1 MMTCTRMLA
10 AAIVAGIALVAA
22 GCGGDDNSVPSST
35 QWAGDVCTAVN
46 TWRSDISS
54 AASSLTSNP
63 TRAGLEQA
71 AEDARSTTETLA
83 DTLKGLGSPDTKA
96 GEQARSAVDTL
107 STDLQSDVDTIQKAV
122 DDASG
127 VQGLLGAVSAVS
139 AAVANISQQLSAT
152 MDELGSLRDVDD
164 QLRQSFADA
173 DSCDGLLPAG
183 S

>member
-1 MMTCTRMLA
+1 MTRTRMLA
-10 AAIVAGIALVAA
+10 AALVAGIALVAA
-22 GCGGDDNSVPSST
+22 GCGGDDKSVSAST

-46 TWRSDISS
+46 TWRNDISS
-54 AASSLTSNP
+54 TASSLTSNP
-63 TRAGLEQA
+63 TRAGVEQA
-71 AEDARSTTETLA
+71 AEDAKSTTETLV
-83 DTLKGLGSPDTKA
+83 DTLKGLGSPDTEA

-127 VQGLLGAVSAVS
+127 VQGLLGAVSVVS
-139 AAVANISQQLSAT
+139 AAVANISQQLSAA
-152 MDELGSLRDVDD
+152 MDQLGSLRDVDD

-173 DSCDGLLPAG
+173 ESCDGLLPSG

>member
-1 MMTCTRMLA
+1 M
-10 AAIVAGIALVAA
+10 
-22 GCGGDDNSVPSST
+22 
-35 QWAGDVCTAVN
+35 
-46 TWRSDISS
+46 
-54 AASSLTSNP
+54 
-63 TRAGLEQA
+63 
-71 AEDARSTTETLA
+71 
-83 DTLKGLGSPDTKA
+83 
-96 GEQARSAVDTL
+96 
-107 STDLQSDVDTIQKAV
+107 DTIQKAV